1 MATEGKDGSIAAT
14 GLLWLIVVAEG
25 TSFIRIITAS
35 KRKPAFSLTVSYK
48 LNLFYY
54 CILNFS
60 HYIYTMF
67 TQFLNWRTGL
77 AIIAIAIVTGTIF
90 YSNYLSKKI
99 ELDERKKVNVWVE
112 SLKTKIATE
121 DPATIN
127 FANMIAADNVEIPII
142 ETDEN
147 DNPSGIAKNLDTLM
161 IQKDSLYL
169 KRKVKE
175 FKGLHDPLIIE
186 INKDPLIVNKYY
198 YGDSELLQE
207 VRYYPII
214 QLLIVALFIIITLIA
229 VTTRNKSTQ
238 NQVWAGMAKETA
250 HQLGTPLSSL
260 QGWVEM
266 LKETPGNEKIVTEM
280 SKDVE
285 RLKLV
290 SDRFGKI
297 GSTPQLE
304 EKNIVEQVESMVTY
318 IKRRATDKV
327 SFSIQ
332 NSTPE
337 ISALINGHLFDW
349 VIENLLKN
357 ALDAMDGKGAID
369 IVIRNEAT
377 QVIIDVTDTGKG
389 ISKQNIA
396 KVFKP
401 GFTTKK
407 RGWGLGLSLSKRI
420 IEQYHKGELFVK
432 WSEPGKGTT
441 FRVVLRK

>member
-1 MATEGKDGSIAAT
+1 MNYGPPTFNSQ
-14 GLLWLIVVAEG
+14 
-25 TSFIRIITAS
+25 
-35 KRKPAFSLTVSYK
+35 FST
-48 LNLFYY
+48 
-54 CILNFS
+54 LNFQLHS
-60 HYIYTMF
+60 DIPYIYTML
-67 TQFLNWRTGL
+67 TQLLNWRTGL
-77 AIIAIAIVTGTIF
+77 AVIAIAIVTGTIF

-121 DPATIN
+121 DQATIN
-127 FANMIAADNVEIPII
+127 FTNMIAADNQEIPII

-147 DNPSGIAKNLDTLM
+147 DNPSGIAKNLDTLQM
-161 IQKDSLYL
+161 KADTGYL
-169 KRKVKE
+169 RQKVKE
-175 FKGLHDPLIIE
+175 FKQLHDPILVE
-186 INKDPLIVNKYY
+186 ISKDPLLVNKYY
-198 YGDSELLQE
+198 YGDSDLLQE

-214 QLLIVALFIIITLIA
+214 QLLIVAMFIIITLIA
-229 VTTRNKSTQ
+229 ISTRNKSTQ

-266 LKETPGNEKIVTEM
+266 LKESPGNEKIAVEM
-280 SKDVE
+280 SKDVD

-304 EKNIVEQVESMVTY
+304 EKNLVEQVSNMVTY

-327 SFSIQ
+327 SFSI
-332 NSTPE
+332 NSFGESDVT
-337 ISALINGHLFDW
+337 ALINGHLFDW

-357 ALDAMDGKGAID
+357 ALDAMDGKGSID
-369 IVIRNEAT
+369 IAIKNEAT
-377 QVIIDVTDTGKG
+377 QVTIDVADSGKG
-389 ISKQNIA
+389 ISKQNIS

-432 WSEPGKGTT
+432 SSEPGRGTT
-441 FRVVLRK
+441 FRIILKK